1 MSDFLKVLGPVGK
14 DPSTGAFCEVAV
26 YVPRLRL
33 LLLTDLLISIPRSPP
48 EILLE
53 AGGVGSFETLR
64 NGFCFN
70 RLRFYQ
76 IFGMLSMSCHL
87 GGSPTFA
94 VPRSRWSTGACR
106 IRCRS
111 FTTGMAEVG

>member
-1 MSDFLKVLGPVGK
+1 VLGPVGK

-70 RLRFYQ
+70 RLRFLSDIWNALYVMP
-76 IFGMLSMSCHL
+76 FGRIPDLCCSTLEMVH
-87 GGSPTFA
+87 
-94 VPRSRWSTGACR
+94 WSL
-106 IRCRS
+106 
-111 FTTGMAEVG
+111 

>member
-1 MSDFLKVLGPVGK
+1 MFAAKNVVCIQLDFVWSLKPFRSMVGVSLYEWLLLKVLGPVGK

-53 AGGVGSFETLR
+53 AGGVSK
-64 NGFCFN
+64 
-70 RLRFYQ
+70 
-76 IFGMLSMSCHL
+76 
-87 GGSPTFA
+87 
-94 VPRSRWSTGACR
+94 
-106 IRCRS
+106 
-111 FTTGMAEVG
+111 